1 MQTKNPSGFLNI
13 YKPSGC
19 TSHDVVRML
28 KKQLGIKKAGHS
40 GTLYPL
46 ATGVLVIG
54 INDATRLFEYLN
66 SDKTYIAEITFGIK
80 TDTDD
85 ITGNITQ
92 QKQYTPDIK
101 SVKDVISQFVGKNKQ
116 KPPVYSA
123 VKINGHRA
131 YNLARKGELNLEQM
145 KEREFE
151 IYSIDFISCNTSK
164 LKIKVH
170 CSAGTYIR
178 SLARDI
184 GEKLDTFGTL
194 SSLER
199 TSVGDFNITTSLD
212 PSLITPDNLPFHIV
226 SPISVLSLSKCV
238 LTPQEVTSIKLGKF
252 IEVNSNTIN
261 KTNLLQLIDEDD
273 KLIAI
278 GEFIE
283 EKSTVKPKK
292 VFMTS

>member
-13 YKPSGC
+13 CKPSGC

-28 KKQLGIKKAGHS
+28 KKQLGIKKVGHS
-40 GTLYPL
+40 GTLDPL

-92 QKQYTPDIK
+92 QKQFTPDIK

-123 VKINGHRA
+123 VKINGRRA

-151 IYSIDFISCNTSK
+151 IYSIDFISCNTNK

-212 PSLITPDNLPFHIV
+212 PSLITPDNLPFNIV
-226 SPISVLSLSKCV
+226 SPISVLSLSKFV

-261 KTNLLQLIDEDD
+261 KTNLLQLIDRDD

-292 VFMTS
+292 VFITS